1 MANSSRLRASEMR
14 GAQETPL
21 NRTGRLLRSDPTL
34 PRTLVDLVLASGDAG
49 SARAPRQRLGE
60 LRPAERPRPSVPDH
74 LPAAIA
80 AEMPPNILYRRYP
93 LVTSLLVEL
102 DELRRV
108 GVTPPT
114 RRGR

>member
-1 MANSSRLRASEMR
+1 MGNGNRVNSADARRAPVSRRAFK
-14 GAQETPL
+14 
-21 NRTGRLLRSDPTL
+21 SDPSL
-34 PRTLVDLVLASGDAG
+34 PRTLVSLVFATPDVGQIRRQGRSGETAAT
-49 SARAPRQRLGE
+49 ARKRPLPRRL
-60 LRPAERPRPSVPDH
+60 PT
-74 LPAAIA
+74 AIA

-108 GVTPPT
+108 GVLPPT

>member
-1 MANSSRLRASEMR
+1 MASNSRLSADDSHRAR
-14 GAQETPL
+14 ETARE
-21 NRTGRLLRSDPTL
+21 RTRRLLSADPTL
-34 PRTLVDLVLASGDAG
+34 PRALVELVLASGDSAG
-49 SARAPRQRLGE
+49 ARAPGRRADAAPADRA
-60 LRPAERPRPSVPDH
+60 RPALPHR

-80 AEMPPNILYRRYP
+80 VEMPPNILYRRYP

-108 GVTPPT
+108 GAPPT

>member
-1 MANSSRLRASEMR
+1 MANGRLRASEMR
-14 GAQETPL
+14 AAQEAPL
-21 NRTGRLLRSDPTL
+21 KRTSRLLSGDPTL
-34 PRTLVDLVLASGDAG
+34 PRALVDLVLATGDAG
-49 SARAPRQRLGE
+49 PAPRPRLGE
-60 LRPAERPRPSVPDH
+60 LRAPERPRPSVPDR

>member
-1 MANSSRLRASEMR
+1 MGNGNRVNSAGARRAPVARRAFS
-14 GAQETPL
+14 
-21 NRTGRLLRSDPTL
+21 SDPSL
-34 PRTLVDLVLASGDAG
+34 PRTLVSLVFATPDVGQARLQRRAG
-49 SARAPRQRLGE
+49 ATATTVRKRPLPRRL
-60 LRPAERPRPSVPDH
+60 PT
-74 LPAAIA
+74 AIA

-108 GVTPPT
+108 GVLPPT